1 MQEPNALNSRFVKSR
16 VSVPALWYNAAMKTK
31 VYAHV
36 RLWKHTVEKLNA
48 LAYLK
53 RLTVVAL
60 IDLLVDQATKDYEAE
75 QKAK

>member
-1 MQEPNALNSRFVKSR
+1 
-16 VSVPALWYNAAMKTK
+16 MKTK